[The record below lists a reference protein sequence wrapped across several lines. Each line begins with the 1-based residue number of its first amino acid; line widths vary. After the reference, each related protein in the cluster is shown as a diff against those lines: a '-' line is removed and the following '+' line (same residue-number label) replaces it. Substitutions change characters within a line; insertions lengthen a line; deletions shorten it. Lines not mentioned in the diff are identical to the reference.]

1 MELFWNGV
9 SFHLINKGETKT
21 KIVIDLHISIK
32 WTLLCSVMLNKN
44 LLGFLLKGAIVKTS
58 LIYNLAFN
66 NIFNFM

>member
-32 WTLLCSVMLNKN
+32 WTLFCSVMLNKN
-44 LLGFLLKGAIVKTS
+44 LLGFLLKGAS
-58 LIYNLAFN
+58 LIYNFAFY
-66 NIFNFM
+66 NITYLTSCE